1 MAGIPDQTLSQKF
14 NKEGSIMLKIIKSGL
29 FTMAMVSTL
38 SGCGSTPLQ
47 ESTGQYLDSTAVTT
61 KVKTRLLDA
70 LGTKA
75 LAIKVK
81 TYKDE
86 VQLSGFVNSDR
97 IKTQAGLIADNT
109 VGVERVQNDL
119 IVKSRM

>member
-1 MAGIPDQTLSQKF
+1 
-14 NKEGSIMLKIIKSGL
+14 MLKIINRLVISLGIL
-29 FTMAMVSTL
+29 ALV
-38 SGCGSTPLQ
+38 GCGSTPIR
-47 ESTGQYLDSTAVTT
+47 ESTGEYLDSTAVTT

-97 IKTQAGLIADNT
+97 IKTQAGIIADNT
-109 VGVERVQNDL
+109 VGVVRVQNDL
-119 IVKSRM
+119 IVKTRM

>member
-1 MAGIPDQTLSQKF
+1 
-14 NKEGSIMLKIIKSGL
+14 
-29 FTMAMVSTL
+29 MVLLSTL
-38 SGCGSTPLQ
+38 VGCGATPLQ